1 MQEETNVTLLSEKKF
16 SKECVRVCVKETRQ
30 MKHIE
35 ELLDFFLV
43 ANNETRRNVTALIK
57 EAINSSVKV
66 ADDVLIIGILEYLQ
80 NDKKIKTLTDT
91 AELVEDAVYA
101 ATVEQ
106 SSDTLNSILKWSQNS
121 KMKKIVNKRKSIA
134 GIHGLKINCSSIIY
148 AAKRND
154 YDRVKILFRHGYR
167 LQRCDTMTDPLKKI
181 ELFKALAS
189 PAYIVASLENSNE
202 VSSDFFCPVKMCF
215 EFACE
220 ANFRKSTIPE
230 YKREYAEIENRS

>member
-1 MQEETNVTLLSEKKF
+1 MPEREWF
-16 SKECVRVCVKETRQ
+16 
-30 MKHIE
+30 
-35 ELLDFFLV
+35 
-43 ANNETRRNVTALIK
+43 
-57 EAINSSVKV
+57 NS
-66 ADDVLIIGILEYLQ
+66 EYLQ

-91 AELVEDAVYA
+91 GELVEDAVYA

-106 SSDTLNSILKWSQNS
+106 NSETLNCILKWSQSNKS
-121 KMKKIVNKRKSIA
+121 RKLVNRGRAFS
-134 GIHGLKINCSSIIY
+134 GVRGLKLNSSSIVY

-154 YDRVKILFRHGYR
+154 YERVKVLFRYGYR

-230 YKREYAEIENRS
+230 YKREYAEIESRYSLDLSCLYKLMSPDYIDCCLD